1 MHALILEEQSSKV
14 SKLSQ
19 TIEEITHAEEP
30 IEDAADERSV
40 FLFLLA
46 GPALTPIIARI
57 CRTMHSYIGLSTPS
71 FCQVL

>member
-40 FLFLLA
+40 FFFY
-46 GPALTPIIARI
+46 
-57 CRTMHSYIGLSTPS
+57 SYWLDQP
-71 FCQVL
+71 